1 MGITWKDL
9 RLWNC
14 KAKNQNEPLS
24 VEAPWACFW
33 IASLPDK
40 LYLSL
45 KKTHPAF
52 LVVSSWFGEWLSSL
66 AAALG
71 SATDEFSGRT
81 WDNGNWILEKLLF
94 SSNSGVTRIWLSEK
108 KKNPTEPHTGC
119 CGVTLSVLESKLST
133 AKAGCGT
140 FRDHWGLLI
149 SSHCHHECKTAP
161 SLSEPV
167 RPAWGLMFCPF
178 KLSQILGTAYSLSK
192 SMDQAPTPQ
201 IFSHSLSIRFSLM
214 CSQLLF
220 HP

>member
-1 MGITWKDL
+1 MNFLEELGIMGTEFW
-9 RLWNC
+9 RNC
-14 KAKNQNEPLS
+14 CSAAIQE
-24 VEAPWACFW
+24 
-33 IASLPDK
+33 LPEYDSQK
-40 LYLSL
+40 KK
-45 KKTHPAF
+45 KKT
-52 LVVSSWFGEWLSSL
+52 
-66 AAALG
+66 
-71 SATDEFSGRT
+71 
-81 WDNGNWILEKLLF
+81 
-94 SSNSGVTRIWLSEK
+94 
-108 KKNPTEPHTGC
+108 TEPHTGC